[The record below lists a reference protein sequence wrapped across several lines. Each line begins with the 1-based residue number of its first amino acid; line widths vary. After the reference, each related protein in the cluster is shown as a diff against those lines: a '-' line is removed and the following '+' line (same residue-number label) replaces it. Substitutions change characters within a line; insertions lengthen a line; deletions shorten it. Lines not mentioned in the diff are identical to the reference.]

1 MMLTIMMLPLAASCG
16 DDNDTADKDVEN
28 NNILLGRWVKV
39 NVKTISNQSYP
50 NSLEKD
56 YNLEQFVVTI
66 SSTSGLTGLTD
77 SQSTTY
83 SSFDEMANQVNLE
96 GFIFDKTFT
105 AKPIKYV
112 EGEWKEYGASF
123 KYVIRDNTLYSI
135 VDEQETMFGT
145 LNYTYSDQRIVIR
158 KSVSVG
164 GQSII
169 EELSYIKY

>member
-1 MMLTIMMLPLAASCG
+1 M
-16 DDNDTADKDVEN
+16 
-28 NNILLGRWVKV
+28 
-39 NVKTISNQSYP
+39 
-50 NSLEKD
+50 
-56 YNLEQFVVTI
+56 VTI

-96 GFIFDKTFT
+96 GFIFDETFT

-112 EGEWKEYGASF
+112 NGEWTEYGTPF